1 VITSLSTTQIEYG
14 GSFNKFSGDF
24 LARFQ
29 DIYHMEGLIN
39 DYASFD
45 MEDALEDFKRF
56 IKEYK
61 DVVLL

>member
-1 VITSLSTTQIEYG
+1 
-14 GSFNKFSGDF
+14 
-24 LARFQ
+24 
-29 DIYHMEGLIN
+29 MEGLIN

-61 DVVLL
+61 DFALL